1 MAATREDSSSGY
13 RRCRCRREAERRV
26 DDEGHEA
33 EESPST
39 NGPCEH
45 GVKPRSKCKVCSAC
59 PHGRRRRKCKE
70 CGGSQICEHGRRRSH
85 CKECG
90 GSQICEHGRQ
100 RSNARSAVGH
110 IYASTVVSAL
120 SARSA
125 VGHRYASTVVSAT
138 NCKECGGSREY
149 ASTVV
154 GALSAKIATRRNS
167 SCIRPNGLA
176 ARHLLPFRPAFM
188 AFAAP
193 AGIDTFTPPPHINCA
208 KSPAAPSADRIISL
222 HLASNAPS
230 RSFSSL
236 L

>member
-1 MAATREDSSSGY
+1 M
-13 RRCRCRREAERRV
+13 
-26 DDEGHEA
+26 GHKYA
-33 EESPST
+33 ST
-39 NGPCEH
+39 VVGALTA
-45 GVKPRSKCKVCSAC
+45 RSAVGHRYASTVVCALY
-59 PHGRRRRKCKE
+59 
-70 CGGSQICEHGRRRSH
+70 
-85 CKECG
+85 
-90 GSQICEHGRQ
+90 
-100 RSNARSAVGH
+100 ARSAVGH

-125 VGHRYASTVVSAT
+125 VGHRYASTIVCAT
-138 NCKECGGSREY
+138 TARNAVGREY